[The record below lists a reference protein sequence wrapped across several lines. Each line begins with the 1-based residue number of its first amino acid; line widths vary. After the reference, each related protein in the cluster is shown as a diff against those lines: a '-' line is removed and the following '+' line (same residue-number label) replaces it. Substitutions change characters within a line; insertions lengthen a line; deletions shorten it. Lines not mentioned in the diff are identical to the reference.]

1 MAVPSAS
8 LRCRILAASGKK
20 VRSWQ
25 RQTTSLKL
33 ELLAQKLFG
42 RFIWFDTGG
51 WNQNWKCVKDDH
63 VSKKRVKKTPKASS
77 ASADSDAVESAAT
90 TSETGEAAKTVKI
103 LSHPSDV
110 VFYYDEP
117 YRLIRTYVNTD
128 LKSYKKGSITSTAI
142 ASAIESLALTLECAE
157 LSEEWREKFVHDEK
171 SYEIAGLLFIY
182 NHDGEYDKD
191 FDQVLAKVNHEKLK
205 IPKDSKIFIF
215 GPSHIR
221 WLDNI
226 RHDLSGLYSE
236 HLLPHEDQWSFYYP
250 DLVRKKKI
258 QASGRA
264 ATLEMLSDPYIILS
278 YPSFESRP
286 PGYVVYYRGSGK
298 RAEEFLYLLDHLTH
312 YQMVKSSIDIRIR
325 MLDADENA
333 PAKFSRAIDEFIENF
348 DGEDSDLAKLL
359 RAIKFDIMPQ
369 VSSQFSQTKIGMKR
383 G

>member
-1 MAVPSAS
+1 MAETDNIAK
-8 LRCRILAASGKK
+8 IA
-20 VRSWQ
+20 
-25 RQTTSLKL
+25 

-51 WNQNWKCVKDDH
+51 WNQNWKCVSDEH
-63 VSKKRVKKTPKASS
+63 VSKKRAKNKSKISGSIAEDVTIFPPTNAEVSE
-77 ASADSDAVESAAT
+77 AAAT
-90 TSETGEAAKTVKI
+90 TKI

-117 YRLIRTYVNTD
+117 YRPIRTYVNTD
-128 LKSYKKGSITSTAI
+128 LKSYKKGSITTTAI
-142 ASAIESLALTLECAE
+142 ASAIENLALTLECAE

-191 FDQVLAKVNHEKLK
+191 FDQLLAKVNHERLK
-205 IPKDSKIFIF
+205 IPKNSKIMVF

-226 RHDLSGLYSE
+226 RHDLSGLYSD
-236 HLLPHEDQWSFYYP
+236 HILPHEDLWSFYYP

-258 QASGRA
+258 QSSGRA
-264 ATLEMLSDPYIILS
+264 ATLEMLSNPYIVLS
-278 YPSFESRP
+278 YPAVDSRSA
-286 PGYVVYYRGSGK
+286 GYVVYYRGSGK
-298 RAEEFLYLLDHLTH
+298 RTEEFLYLLDHLTH
-312 YQMVKSSIDIRIR
+312 YQMVKSGVDIRIR
-325 MLDADENA
+325 MLDPDENA
-333 PAKFSRAIDEFIENF
+333 PAKFTRAIDEYVENF
-348 DGEDSDLAKLL
+348 DGQESDLAKLL

-369 VSSQFSQTKIGMKR
+369 ISSQFSLVKIGMKR